1 MKTHGKKLT
10 SCDLRKYNLR
20 RGQYTGPRARG
31 FGRLDIGHEVRKTK
45 KGAQAPNKR
54 GKKPRKK
61 DRWNVDRGSW
71 NVDSGTWIWNGERL

>member
-61 DRWNVDRGSW
+61 DRWNVDRGS
-71 NVDSGTWIWNGERL
+71 